1 MKICFT
7 TNNAH
12 KLQEVKEILGDSIE
26 LLSLSDIGFEGDIP
40 ETHETLEEN
49 SLEKAQCIFQKYR
62 IPVFS
67 DDSGLEVVALNG
79 KPGVHTAHYAGSRD
93 AVANMSKVL
102 SELEGQTNNREARFR
117 AVITYIDLEGKEQ
130 QFEGIVDGQIAP
142 EMSGVEG
149 FGYDPIFIPLGYEKT
164 FAELSSE
171 VKNTISHRKRAL
183 EKLVQFLK
191 STI

>member
-49 SLEKAQCIFQKYR
+49 SLEKAQYIFQKYR

-93 AVANMSKVL
+93 AIANMSKVL

-142 EMSGVEG
+142 EMSGAEG
-149 FGYDPIFIPLGYEKT
+149 FGYDPIFIPKGYEKT

>member
-40 ETHETLEEN
+40 ETHETLEAN
-49 SLEKAQCIFQKYR
+49 SLEKAQYIFQKYR

-142 EMSGVEG
+142 EMSGAEG
-149 FGYDPIFIPLGYEKT
+149 FGYDPIFIPKGYEKT

-191 STI
+191 STT

>member
-12 KLQEVKEILGDSIE
+12 KLLEVKEILGDSIE

-49 SLEKAQCIFQKYR
+49 SLEKAQYIFQKYR

-93 AVANMSKVL
+93 AVANISKVL

-142 EMSGVEG
+142 EMSGAEG
-149 FGYDPIFIPLGYEKT
+149 FGYDPIFIPKGYEKT

-191 STI
+191 STT

>member
-49 SLEKAQCIFQKYR
+49 SLEKAQYIFQKYR

-93 AVANMSKVL
+93 AIANMSKVL

-142 EMSGVEG
+142 EMSGAEG

-191 STI
+191 STT

>member
-49 SLEKAQCIFQKYR
+49 SLEKAQYIFQKYR

-142 EMSGVEG
+142 EMSGTEG
-149 FGYDPIFIPLGYEKT
+149 FGYDPIFIPKGYEKT

-191 STI
+191 STT

>member
-49 SLEKAQCIFQKYR
+49 SLEKAQYIFQKYR

-79 KPGVHTAHYAGSRD
+79 KPGVHTAHYAGGRD
-93 AVANMSKVL
+93 AIANMSKVL

-142 EMSGVEG
+142 EMSGAEG
-149 FGYDPIFIPLGYEKT
+149 FGYDPIFIPKGYEKT

>member
-40 ETHETLEEN
+40 ETHETLEAN
-49 SLEKAQCIFQKYR
+49 SLEKAQYIFQKYR

-93 AVANMSKVL
+93 AIANMSKVL

-142 EMSGVEG
+142 EMSGAEG

-191 STI
+191 STT

>member
-40 ETHETLEEN
+40 ETHETLEAN
-49 SLEKAQCIFQKYR
+49 SLEKAQYIFQKYR

-142 EMSGVEG
+142 EMSGAEG

-191 STI
+191 STT

>member
-49 SLEKAQCIFQKYR
+49 SLEKAQYIFQKYR

-117 AVITYIDLEGKEQ
+117 AVITYIDSEGKEQ
-130 QFEGIVDGQIAP
+130 QFEGVVDGQIAP
-142 EMSGVEG
+142 EMSGAEG

-191 STI
+191 STT

>member
-40 ETHETLEEN
+40 ETHETMEEN
-49 SLEKAQCIFQKYR
+49 SLEKAQYIFDRFQ

-67 DDSGLEVVALNG
+67 DDSGLEVEVLGG
-79 KPGVHTAHYAGSRD
+79 KPGVHTAHYSGSRD
-93 AVANMSKVL
+93 AIANMSKVL
-102 SELEGQTNNREARFR
+102 EELNDQESRKARFR
-117 AVITYIDLEGKEQ
+117 AVITYIDSNGNPF
-130 QFEGIVDGQIAP
+130 QFVGIVDGTIAQA
-142 EMSGVEG
+142 MSGHDG
-149 FGYDPIFIPLGYEKT
+149 FGYDPIFIPEDFDKT

-171 VKNTISHRKRAL
+171 IKNSISHRKRAI
-183 EKLVQFLK
+183 EKLVEFLK
-191 STI
+191 SA

>member
-49 SLEKAQCIFQKYR
+49 SLEKAQYIFQKYR

-142 EMSGVEG
+142 EMSGAEG

-191 STI
+191 STT

>member
-49 SLEKAQCIFQKYR
+49 SLEKAQYIFQKYR

-93 AVANMSKVL
+93 AIANMSKVL

-142 EMSGVEG
+142 EMSGAEG
-149 FGYDPIFIPLGYEKT
+149 FGYDPIFIPKGYEKT

-191 STI
+191 STT

>member
-49 SLEKAQCIFQKYR
+49 SLEKAQYIFQKYR

-142 EMSGVEG
+142 EMSGAEG
-149 FGYDPIFIPLGYEKT
+149 FGYDPIFIPKGYEKT

-191 STI
+191 STT

>member
-12 KLQEVKEILGDSIE
+12 KLLEVKEILGDSIE

-49 SLEKAQCIFQKYR
+49 SLEKAQYIFQKYR

-79 KPGVHTAHYAGSRD
+79 KPGVHTAHYAGSR
-93 AVANMSKVL
+93 
-102 SELEGQTNNREARFR
+102 EARFR

-142 EMSGVEG
+142 EMSGAEG

-191 STI
+191 STT

>member
-12 KLQEVKEILGDSIE
+12 KLLEVKEILGDSIE

-49 SLEKAQCIFQKYR
+49 SLEKAQYIFQKYR

-142 EMSGVEG
+142 EMSGAEG

-191 STI
+191 STT